1 MILVFS
7 AADYAVSVLR
17 VRHSLSLS
25 IPLPPSRRVSSPFD
39 RQGEDDD
46 SAPAS
51 YGHVACRG
59 RRWRRLAKVAR
70 AAGGAQPWRPKRVFD
85 ALCCRR
91 RLTPATSCGG
101 TCADTTSASSL
112 PPPHHI
118 NRLSV
123 DLPRL
128 RPKREARKILDG

>member
-39 RQGEDDD
+39 RQGDGDDD

-59 RRWRRLAKVAR
+59 RRRRRLTKVAR
-70 AAGGAQPWRPKRVFD
+70 AAGCA
-85 ALCCRR
+85 ALASGN
-91 RLTPATSCGG
+91 PSE
-101 TCADTTSASSL
+101 SSL
-112 PPPHHI
+112 LMP
-118 NRLSV
+118 S
-123 DLPRL
+123 
-128 RPKREARKILDG
+128 